1 MKTGLIASIIGIS
14 LFAGTPAA
22 ADVLGDSDDRYI
34 GIQLSIPLDGR
45 SQNLFDRPPQ
55 LNALLIDQADGYKQ
69 GIVYTRQ
76 GDGVETLDYLAP
88 SQEYRIGQGLLSNY
102 TTPIANLSEPE
113 PYQSNLGAIPLLIGV
128 VVVGA
133 VAIEVLTD
141 STESVVD
148 LANCIDP
155 QVDSQNIEG
164 C

>member
-1 MKTGLIASIIGIS
+1 MKTLIIASIFGIS
-14 LFAGTPAA
+14 LFVGTPAM

-45 SQNLFDRPPQ
+45 GKNLFDRPPE

-69 GIVYTRQ
+69 GIVYTRH

-88 SQEYRIGQGLLSNY
+88 SQAYRIGQDSLSNY
-102 TTPIANLSEPE
+102 TTPIVNLSEPE

-133 VAIEVLTD
+133 VAIQLIHD
-141 STESVVD
+141 STESVVEVVD
-148 LANCIDP
+148 CIDP
-155 QVDSQNIEG
+155 QVDSQTIEG